1 MVAKQTTGDG
11 LTGFQKN
18 EEAPQSQQANG
29 CASKQIKAND
39 TRSQPVSSN
48 INRRQIPQRKTQGHI
63 GNTAVDQTKTRS
75 DKQMTTMII
84 SNMHPR
90 GFAFGITEDG
100 EQVFI
105 PPFLAKGAGVQTGDT
120 VKAQVTINPQQSQ
133 RQSTP
138 YIAVKIESND
148 DSKADEI
155 ELSKEE
161 LRSKTDSDVYDAIC
175 VGSYI
180 STSELA
186 KDLGID
192 SKTVGN
198 SALRLYNAGKIA
210 KADVYNRVGQSR
222 SSMTLWAESADDFLE
237 T

>member
-1 MVAKQTTGDG
+1 
-11 LTGFQKN
+11 
-18 EEAPQSQQANG
+18 
-29 CASKQIKAND
+29 
-39 TRSQPVSSN
+39 
-48 INRRQIPQRKTQGHI
+48 
-63 GNTAVDQTKTRS
+63 
-75 DKQMTTMII
+75 MTTMII

-133 RQSTP
+133 RQLTP
-138 YIAVKIESND
+138 YIAVRIEGHD
-148 DSKADEI
+148 DSQSGEI
-155 ELSKEE
+155 EPSKEE
-161 LRSKTDSDVYDAIC
+161 TRNRLDRDVYDAIC

>member
-1 MVAKQTTGDG
+1 VAKQTTGDG

>member
-1 MVAKQTTGDG
+1 
-11 LTGFQKN
+11 
-18 EEAPQSQQANG
+18 
-29 CASKQIKAND
+29 
-39 TRSQPVSSN
+39 
-48 INRRQIPQRKTQGHI
+48 
-63 GNTAVDQTKTRS
+63 
-75 DKQMTTMII
+75 MTTMII

-138 YIAVKIESND
+138 YIAVKIESHD
-148 DSKADEI
+148 DSQSEEI

-161 LRSKTDSDVYDAIC
+161 LRNKIDRDVYDAIC

-186 KDLGID
+186 KDLVLIPRRWVTQRFD
-192 SKTVGN
+192 FTMQ
-198 SALRLYNAGKIA
+198 ARLPRQMSTI
-210 KADVYNRVGQSR
+210 
-222 SSMTLWAESADDFLE
+222 E
-237 T
+237 